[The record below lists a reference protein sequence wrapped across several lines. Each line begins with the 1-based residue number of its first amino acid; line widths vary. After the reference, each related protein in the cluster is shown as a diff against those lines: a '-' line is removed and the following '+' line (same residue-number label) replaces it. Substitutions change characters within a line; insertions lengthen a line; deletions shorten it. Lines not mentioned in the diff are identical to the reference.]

1 MAIFRPG
8 MAGAPLIEI
17 IHRLGNKTYSHIN
30 IGRIRFENNQVVK
43 QAAFESCTY
52 DSSTGVLTPGS
63 GGDHSLNDLYV
74 AWEEGAENSLKVW
87 KC

>member
-1 MAIFRPG
+1 MAIFRSG

-17 IHRLGNKTYSHIN
+17 IRRLGNKTYPHID

-43 QAAFESCTY
+43 QAAFESCSY

-63 GGDHSLNDLYV
+63 GDGHSLNDLYV
-74 AWEEGAENSLKVW
+74 AWEEGTENNLKVW